1 MELSDY
7 QEFMLRG
14 ISPLLSPQLLETLY
28 RMGHHDEIV
37 FGDAHFPGESCN
49 DTIIRADGLQIND
62 LLDAILPLFVLDHVI
77 EQPVMMMGPLPEDKA
92 NTKIASDYQKV
103 QDGYDKIVKKHNPKT
118 APISLVDKYDFY
130 DQTKKAFAV
139 VMTGDTRIYANL
151 ILAKGV
157 TTW

>member
-1 MELSDY
+1 M
-7 QEFMLRG
+7 
-14 ISPLLSPQLLETLY
+14 ETLY

-49 DTIIRADGLQIND
+49 QNIIRADGLGIND

-92 NTKIASDYQKV
+92 NPEIASAYQKV
-103 QDGYDKIVKKHNPKT
+103 HHGYADIVMKHYPDT
-118 APISLVDKYDFY
+118 APIAQVDKYDFS
-130 DQTKKAFAV
+130 DRTRKAFAV
-139 VMTGDTRIYANL
+139 VMTGDIRIYANL

>member
-1 MELSDY
+1 
-7 QEFMLRG
+7 MLRG
-14 ISPLLSPQLLETLY
+14 ISPLLSPKLLETLY
-28 RMGHHDEIV
+28 RMGHHDEII

-49 DTIIRADGLQIND
+49 DNIIRADGLRIDD

-77 EQPVMMMGPLPEDKA
+77 DQPVMMMGPLPEDKA
-92 NTKIASDYQKV
+92 NPKIAADYQKV
-103 QDGYDKIVKKHNPKT
+103 HDGYDEIVKSTILTPHLLLRLTNT
-118 APISLVDKYDFY
+118 TSMIVRA
-130 DQTKKAFAV
+130 KAFAV